1 MGRQLIKRTVKQQR
15 SAKKSGVTRSVN
27 VLHNMVNFRESRT
40 RITFIRDELY
50 KAVESAAQCHE
61 KYMSLLD
68 EEDMN
73 FSDKRI
79 EDLRMKVDQCTSKVH
94 EYLDERAHEPPSHI
108 SSFHC
113 SNWLSSGSISDQ

>member
-1 MGRQLIKRTVKQQR
+1 MSRQLIKRTVKQQR

-68 EEDMN
+68 EEDMD
-73 FSDKRI
+73 FSEKRI
-79 EDLRMKVDQCTSKVH
+79 EDLRMKVQ